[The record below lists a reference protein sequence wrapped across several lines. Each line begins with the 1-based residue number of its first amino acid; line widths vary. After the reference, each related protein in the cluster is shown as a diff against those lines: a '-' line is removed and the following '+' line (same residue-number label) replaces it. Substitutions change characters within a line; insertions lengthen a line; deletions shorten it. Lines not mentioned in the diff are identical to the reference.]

1 MSTNIHYKLMNV
13 YMNLFCTGC
22 SIRDLVHKLPS
33 PSINTGLGSDWLTDW
48 LTVQLSA
55 LEPEYYYITPF
66 YHLWSLLVN
75 VDVYLRECVCAFES
89 VCVCVEEWVCTC
101 LRERACVFEIVRVCV
116 CVCERMCVF
125 ECACVW
131 ECAWVWVCVR
141 LRERV
146 CVCVWEILL
155 VGES

>member
-33 PSINTGLGSDWLTDW
+33 PSINTGLGSDW

-89 VCVCVEEWVCTC
+89 VCVEEWVCTFEGERVC
-101 LRERACVFEIVRVCV
+101 LRLYVFAYVCV
-116 CVCERMCVF
+116 RECACLSVHVF
-125 ECACVW
+125 GSVRGYECACVW
-131 ECAWVWVCVR
+131 ER
-141 LRERV
+141 G
-146 CVCVWEILL
+146 CVCVWERCVGSLL